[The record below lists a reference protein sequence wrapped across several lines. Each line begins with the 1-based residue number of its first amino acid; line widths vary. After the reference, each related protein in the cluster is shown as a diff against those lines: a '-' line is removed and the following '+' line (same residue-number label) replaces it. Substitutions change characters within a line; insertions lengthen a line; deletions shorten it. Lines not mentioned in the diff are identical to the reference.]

1 MCEQERERVLA
12 GLSLDEGNFCRSL
25 GHNFGG
31 YKREENGQLETLAP
45 SPVSVNLSRPDGRSE
60 RRYQTYRS
68 VGWTEEEEEENE
80 ST

>member
-1 MCEQERERVLA
+1 MCEQERVLA

-45 SPVSVNLSRPDGRSE
+45 SPVSVNLSRPDGR
-60 RRYQTYRS
+60 RYQTYRS
-68 VGWTEEEEEENE
+68 VGWTEEEENE